1 MKQMKSAI
9 LFALLVCLLSQPAQ
23 ALTGPEEL
31 LAPLPVGEQ
40 LLGMVAYQGGL
51 LVRTS

>member
-9 LFALLVCLLSQPAQ
+9 LFALLVCQ